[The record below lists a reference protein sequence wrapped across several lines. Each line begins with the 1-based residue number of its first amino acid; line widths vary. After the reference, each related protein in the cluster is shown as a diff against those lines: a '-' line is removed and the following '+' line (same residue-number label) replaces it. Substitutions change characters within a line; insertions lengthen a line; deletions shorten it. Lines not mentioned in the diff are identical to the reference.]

1 MVNNP
6 SCLWA
11 TRPEG
16 QNRLWA
22 KKLSDL
28 GCDIVDLPLLEISP
42 FSDGPQTRA
51 IKNCVMSLD
60 EYAHLIFVS
69 QNAVEIAFNW
79 IDEYWPQL
87 PLDLCFYAV
96 GKKTANCIAE
106 KIQSS
111 NGRIVYADRTMTSED
126 LLACPELNRVEGQK
140 VMLFRGRGGR
150 PVLAETLADRG
161 ATVTICELY
170 ERKVPSDAKAYIS
183 KVFVDKTIRHIVPI
197 FSGEALQN
205 FVTLVKNIENIDAL
219 DLTIIVP
226 SERVKQIA
234 QTYFKQVIT
243 AANAGEDA
251 MFQSILQQVPANPRD
266 INA

>member
-1 MVNNP
+1 M
-6 SCLWA
+6 SA
-11 TRPEG
+11 
-16 QNRLWA
+16 
-22 KKLSDL
+22 L
-28 GCDIVDLPLLEISP
+28 GCDIVDVPLLEISP
-42 FSDGPQTRA
+42 FTGGPQVQA

-69 QNAVEIAFNW
+69 QNAVEIAFSW

-87 PLDLCFYAV
+87 PLGLCFYAV
-96 GKKTANCIAE
+96 GKKTADCIAE

-126 LLACPELNRVEGQK
+126 LLACPELHHVAGQK
-140 VMLFRGRGGR
+140 VMLFRGQGGR
-150 PVLAETLADRG
+150 PVLTETLSDRG
-161 ATVTICELY
+161 AAVTLCELY
-170 ERKVPSDAKAYIS
+170 ERKLPCAAQACIS
-183 KVFVDKTIRHIVPI
+183 NVFVDKQTRHIVPI

-205 FVTLVKNIENIDAL
+205 FVTLVKNIENINVL

-251 MFQSILQQVPANPRD
+251 MYQSILQHVSANPRD